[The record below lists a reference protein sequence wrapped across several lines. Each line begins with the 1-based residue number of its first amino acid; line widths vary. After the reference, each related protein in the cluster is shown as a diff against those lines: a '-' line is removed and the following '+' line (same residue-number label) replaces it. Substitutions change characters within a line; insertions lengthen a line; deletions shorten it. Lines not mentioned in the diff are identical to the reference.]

1 MGSDSMGDG
10 HMDNSGGH
18 VMPPNTPF
26 SNAQTQFMNSQAFV
40 NSHKQQQQGPA
51 SLQAP
56 SSLLGANS
64 SINSQAVAMQQKL
77 LQQQLA
83 KKHQQPP
90 PMPAQGQPIRG
101 GGGGGSGGGGQLAST
116 TVQQL
121 QQQQAQQ
128 QQQIVQQL
136 HMAVTA
142 GLISPQLLNQQ
153 MTPTMLVMLQQL
165 LQLQQMLQQLVSRQ
179 QLLMQQPS
187 KSGSRQQL
195 DATIQEIQQQILRQQ
210 QQIAAAQQQQQC
222 LQQNVKQP
230 PPPMP
235 PTHGGGDHLSKDLI
249 KDLSALDMGGGINLK
264 DLSAPGQQQVR
275 SRLTQW
281 KLPSPE
287 KDAMLPPG
295 GDVVL
300 NKVVGGKPLQ
310 QSHSTPNLQTTNNL
324 PFFDSTWS
332 SNLSS
337 ASMWPTA
344 MQSMTANSPSQAGE
358 LLIDST
364 AASSTASKESLVAS
378 VVAATTAGD
387 VTSSTTSGTASPSSE
402 SGSPGES
409 LDIVEFFPGKKWQGV
424 EVKSIEDDPHMTPG
438 SVSRSLSIATIKED
452 YLMSMFGKTNPDS
465 SSTSS
470 SAWSAFSMP
479 PNNSCSKPSSAAW
492 QPSPTDPTAGPLT
505 SSDPWQQS
513 QQQQAPTVPKNTRPP
528 PGLAPTASKTGSSST
543 WQNQFSRSQSW
554 TPGERSL
561 TTSKYSFQCFSIF
574 V

>member
-1 MGSDSMGDG
+1 
-10 HMDNSGGH
+10 
-18 VMPPNTPF
+18 MPPNTPF

-51 SLQAP
+51 GLQAP
-56 SSLLGANS
+56 SSLVGGGANS

-101 GGGGGSGGGGQLAST
+101 GGGSGGGGGQLAAT

-222 LQQNVKQP
+222 VQQAVKQP
-230 PPPMP
+230 PPSMP

-249 KDLSALDMGGGINLK
+249 KDLSALDMGSMNLK

-287 KDAMLPPG
+287 KDPMLPPG
-295 GDVVL
+295 GDVML

-310 QSHSTPNLQTTNNL
+310 QSHSTPNLQTKYENNL

-358 LLIDST
+358 PLIDGT
-364 AASSTASKESLVAS
+364 AASSTSKESLVAS
-378 VVAATTAGD
+378 VVAAAAGGD
-387 VTSSTTSGTASPSSE
+387 VTSSTTSGTASPCSE
-402 SGSPGES
+402 SGSAGES

-424 EVKSIEDDPHMTPG
+424 ETKTIEDDPHMTPG
-438 SVSRSLSIATIKED
+438 SVSRSLSVNTIKED
-452 YLMSMFGKTNPDS
+452 YLMSMFGKSNPDGNS
-465 SSTSS
+465 PSS

-479 PNNSCSKPSSAAW
+479 NNSCSKSSSAW
-492 QPSPTDPTAGPLT
+492 QPSPTDPTAGPLS
-505 SSDPWQQS
+505 SSDPWNSQQS
-513 QQQQAPTVPKNTRPP
+513 QQQAATVPKNSRPP
-528 PGLAPTASKTGSSST
+528 PGLAPASKTGSST
-543 WQNQFSRSQSW
+543 WQNQFNRSQSW

-561 TTSKYSFQCFSIF
+561 TSSKYTFKCSRTNPALIQE
-574 V
+574 